1 MFKKDLLEEDGEVS
15 VKSRRESRMRRIEE
29 YERFEANCEKI
40 KRLNK
45 DQRAQLSREVR
56 ERQNSLQ
63 EQEDTRDLSSL
74 PILVEECQNELS
86 LEQRI
91 RRWREGGRRE
101 MRQNLVRATS
111 LPALSEE
118 DTDVTDDLESVRSKR
133 RSKSINSDNLF

>member
-1 MFKKDLLEEDGEVS
+1 MFKKDLLEDDREVS
-15 VKSRRESRMRRIEE
+15 VKSRRENTIKRIEQ
-29 YERFEANCEKI
+29 YERFEANCAKI

-74 PILVEECQNELS
+74 PLLVEECQNELS

>member
-15 VKSRRESRMRRIEE
+15 VKSRRESRMKRIEE

-40 KRLNK
+40 KRLDK

-56 ERQNSLQ
+56 ERHNSLQ
-63 EQEDTRDLSSL
+63 EQEDTRDLSSRPL
-74 PILVEECQNELS
+74 LLEETQTELS

-91 RRWREGGRRE
+91 RRWREGGGR
-101 MRQNLVRATS
+101 LRATS

-118 DTDVTDDLESVRSKR
+118 DTDDLESVRSKR
-133 RSKSINSDNLF
+133 RSKSINSDNMFC

>member
-1 MFKKDLLEEDGEVS
+1 MFKKDLLEDDREVS
-15 VKSRRESRMRRIEE
+15 VKSRRENTIKRIEQ

-118 DTDVTDDLESVRSKR
+118 DTDDIDSVRSKR
-133 RSKSINSDNLF
+133 RSKSINSDNNMF